1 MQRESRFIFLD
12 GLRGIAA
19 LTVAVLHASQG
30 FNIGYTPR
38 HATLAVDFFFC
49 LSGFI
54 IASAYDKKLTS
65 GMRLGDFVTR
75 RLIRLYPMILVS
87 VLLGGA
93 LTILKAFVAPTW
105 TVNDAVLLT
114 ASTLFL
120 LPLGLAYGQQAY
132 PVNNPIWSLFFEV
145 FISVM
150 YGVFGSRITRAISF
164 YALAILAATLL
175 AIIFVSSGID
185 LVGYANS
192 RDFVFGFV
200 RVAFPFLV
208 GVVIYREIWSK
219 FNLRTTGWT
228 GAGIAA
234 ALCFMLLDWHISPS
248 PVYDSICILFLIPLI
263 IVLGSSVSACS
274 PRVSQLLSWLGAI
287 SYPFYLVHQPVL
299 RIFMRVSERYS
310 RFAGHGLML
319 AIVALLASVVLA
331 HVLLEV
337 YDVPVRKWVAR
348 RMAMRLIPRGATLE

>member
-12 GLRGIAA
+12 GLRGVAA
-19 LTVAVLHASQG
+19 LTVAILHAVQG
-30 FNIGYTPR
+30 FNIGYTPK

-65 GMRLGDFVTR
+65 GMRVRDFVTR
-75 RLIRLYPMILVS
+75 RLIRLYPMILMS
-87 VLLGGA
+87 VALGGA
-93 LTILKAFVAPTW
+93 LSILKALIAPTG
-105 TVNDAVLLT
+105 TVNEAVILT

-120 LPLGLAYGQQAY
+120 LPLGLAYGLQAY
-132 PVNNPIWSLFFEV
+132 PVNNPIWSLFFEI

-150 YGVFGSRITRAISF
+150 YGIFGRRITKAISF
-164 YALAILAATLL
+164 YAVAILAAILL
-175 AIIFVSSGID
+175 AIVYISSGIES
-185 LVGYANS
+185 VGFASY
-192 RDFVFGFV
+192 RDFAFGFV
-200 RVAFPFLV
+200 RVAYPFLA

-248 PVYDSICILFLIPLI
+248 PAYDSICILLLIPLI
-263 IVLGSSVSACS
+263 IVLGSSVSAS
-274 PRVSQLLSWLGAI
+274 SLRVSRLLSWLGAI

-299 RIFMRVSERYS
+299 RIFMRVSERYGQFS
-310 RFAGHGLML
+310 AHGVML
-319 AIVALLASVVLA
+319 ATVALLASVVLA
-331 HVLLEV
+331 HVLLAV
-337 YDVPVRKWVAR
+337 YDVPVRKWVEH
-348 RMAMRLIPRGATLE
+348 RMAVRLVPRGATLE